1 LFGDFWHEAHGG
13 TGFMRTLLVISLLI
27 GGIAVAMPSLF
38 TSYMGRTARHA
49 SVQAA
54 VPEASDE
61 TSATPATQ
69 KNDGSRQ
76 VEIRAERDGH
86 FYVDANINLR
96 PVRLM
101 VDTGATVVALRA
113 SDAAAAG
120 IRVRDADFV
129 NPVQTANGTTNAAEA
144 LLESIAVSD
153 IELHNVRALVV
164 PDDRLAVSLLGG
176 SFLHGLRR
184 FEVADGTLVFEN

>member
-1 LFGDFWHEAHGG
+1 
-13 TGFMRTLLVISLLI
+13 
-27 GGIAVAMPSLF
+27 
-38 TSYMGRTARHA
+38 
-49 SVQAA
+49 
-54 VPEASDE
+54 
-61 TSATPATQ
+61 
-69 KNDGSRQ
+69 
-76 VEIRAERDGH
+76 
-86 FYVDANINLR
+86 
-96 PVRLM
+96 M

>member
-1 LFGDFWHEAHGG
+1 LFGDFWQEAHGG

-38 TSYMGRTARHA
+38 TNYMGRTARHA
-49 SVQAA
+49 SVQAV
-54 VPEASDE
+54 VPETPDE
-61 TSATPATQ
+61 AATPARQ

-76 VEIRAERDGH
+76 VEIPAERDGH
-86 FYVDANINLR
+86 FYVDATINLR

-144 LLESIAVSD
+144 LLESISVSD
-153 IELHNVRALVV
+153 IELRNVRALVV

-176 SFLHGLRR
+176 SFLNGLRR
-184 FEVADGTLVFEN
+184 FEVADETLIFEN